1 MENKRKNVYIVVFI
15 ITTIV
20 AATLAVYFGLEYK
33 KLKED
38 NSKKDVSVKERASLD
53 EKNEDK
59 GEVAVKEVE
68 KIVEKEVEK
77 YGYLGFNVSKE
88 NCLNYSDDNIEY
100 GRIGPSSAY
109 SDLYRCSSSGKMIQV
124 RVDLD
129 VFNKYY
135 NSFSRKFDIS
145 KYGNQNHASEDYTFN
160 DEIADV
166 FASGIGQ
173 GEITENLVLLVVL
186 KDGSLYAMNMYDAI
200 IDNNYHN
207 FVKIDEVSNIIQVE
221 SAYKGVTN
229 GGSWGTLIAF
239 NNQGK
244 FYDLENIL
252 KNKKLVR

>member
-38 NSKKDVSVKERASLD
+38 NSKKDVSIKESTSSG
-53 EKNEDK
+53 EEK
-59 GEVAVKEVE
+59 GEVTVKEVE
-68 KIVEKEVEK
+68 KVIEKEVEK

-109 SDLYRCSSSGKMIQV
+109 SDLYRCSSSGKMILV

-160 DEIADV
+160 DEIVDV
-166 FASGIGQ
+166 FAS

-221 SAYKGVTN
+221 SAYKGV
-229 GGSWGTLIAF
+229 SIESSRLTLIAF

-244 FYDLENIL
+244 FYDLESIL
-252 KNKKLVR
+252 RNKKLVR